1 MKVEE
6 RLLKYV
12 GYHTTSDEASDKIPS
27 SDREFALARELE
39 SELKELGL
47 SKVVLTDHCYVYG
60 LLPATAGMEHKKAV
74 GFIAHMDTAP
84 DFSGENVKPQ
94 LLRHYDGSDVLLR
107 GSGEYLRVSNFPEL
121 KALSG
126 RTLITT
132 DGTTLLGADDKAGV
146 AEIMTA
152 LEQIIA
158 EGTPHGDIWVGFTPD
173 EEVGKGADLFDLDY
187 FEADFA
193 YTLDGD
199 YEGEVA
205 YENFNAASAEFTI
218 KGVNV
223 HPGEAK
229 DIMVNAALVGCEI
242 AAALPAN
249 ETPATTEGREGFYH
263 LCDMSGDVASAHLS
277 YIVRDHDKALFA
289 KRLDTLRSLEIKMNK
304 KYGEGTVSLTITHS
318 YENMLSIIMDNMYII
333 DLAKA
338 AIEENGLEPLSRL
351 DDAGAMAARAA
362 IAALHT
368 GRPCRM
374 TWRSSETLLEG
385 VKRHPFHIYY
395 KAGAK
400 RDGTLTAIEV
410 RGFVDGGAYLSKSK
424 TTTWRSGIEATGP
437 YRVEHVDVCMKA
449 AYTNNCYAGSVRG
462 FGSPTLAHT
471 LPKPVM

>member
-107 GSGEYLRVSNFPEL
+107 GSGEYLRVSDFPEL

-193 YTLDGD
+193 YTVDGD

-205 YENFNAASAEFTI
+205 YENFNAASAVFAV

-229 DIMVNAALVGCEI
+229 DIMVNAALVACEI
-242 AAALPAN
+242 QSQLPPM
-249 ETPATTEGREGFYH
+249 ETPAHTEGREGFYH
-263 LCDMSGDVASAHLS
+263 LTRMSGNVEKANLN
-277 YIVRDHDKALFA
+277 YILRDHDADNIARRQEIMKEIAKKLNEKYGAGTVNLTLKEEYRNMAEKIRENFHLIENAKKAVKKSGVEPQVVPVRGGTDGA
-289 KRLDTLRSLEIKMNK
+289 RLSFMGLPCPNLGTGSYACHGPYEHATAEGMDIVVDTLTELVRL
-304 KYGEGTVSLTITHS
+304 YGE
-318 YENMLSIIMDNMYII
+318 
-333 DLAKA
+333 
-338 AIEENGLEPLSRL
+338 
-351 DDAGAMAARAA
+351 
-362 IAALHT
+362 
-368 GRPCRM
+368 
-374 TWRSSETLLEG
+374 
-385 VKRHPFHIYY
+385 
-395 KAGAK
+395 
-400 RDGTLTAIEV
+400 
-410 RGFVDGGAYLSKSK
+410 
-424 TTTWRSGIEATGP
+424 
-437 YRVEHVDVCMKA
+437 MK
-449 AYTNNCYAGSVRG
+449 
-462 FGSPTLAHT
+462 
-471 LPKPVM
+471 